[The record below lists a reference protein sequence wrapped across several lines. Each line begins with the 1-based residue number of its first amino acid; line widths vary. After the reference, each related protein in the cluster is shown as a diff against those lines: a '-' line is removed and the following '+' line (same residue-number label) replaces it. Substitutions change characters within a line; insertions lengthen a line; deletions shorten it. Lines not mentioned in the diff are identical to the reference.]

1 MFNPYD
7 TIALTLMSTILIVL
21 VTLFIA
27 LVLYTSLHRVKL
39 NREKKRYEK
48 AEEEVQ
54 PLIHGYLEENLT
66 ENEFS
71 NNLITA
77 QHVVTAFRTLN
88 LLIDNMR
95 GEEQARLRQLLG
107 IQKFHRYFSS
117 RLNSN
122 HPTDVAQACR
132 YFAQKNIANVSILV
146 ELKRLQE
153 HPYNVLNYSATLALI
168 NSPDEKVRDEAFNA
182 FLERKENAS
191 MAVNDIVFKY
201 CGKHENSNTA
211 AAILGVAIQNP
222 NVPVNTASSLIK
234 IIPELGYFQLRD
246 VLLESLDEGHAN
258 DDQGTYRATLI
269 EVLNELN
276 DPGTKKYIMANN
288 LWESPYTLVR
298 LAVARWALNQYEPEL
313 DGLLEMLSQDQD
325 LEVRINA
332 QKALYKSEK
341 AERIARGFPEDLNTE
356 WEEIKRSGAA
366 DDGFL

>member
-1 MFNPYD
+1 M
-7 TIALTLMSTILIVL
+7 
-21 VTLFIA
+21 
-27 LVLYTSLHRVKL
+27 
-39 NREKKRYEK
+39 
-48 AEEEVQ
+48 
-54 PLIHGYLEENLT
+54 
-66 ENEFS
+66 
-71 NNLITA
+71 
-77 QHVVTAFRTLN
+77 
-88 LLIDNMR
+88 
-95 GEEQARLRQLLG
+95 
-107 IQKFHRYFSS
+107 
-117 RLNSN
+117 
-122 HPTDVAQACR
+122 
-132 YFAQKNIANVSILV
+132 
-146 ELKRLQE
+146 
-153 HPYNVLNYSATLALI
+153 LNYSATLALI